1 MQTPGHSFRT
11 PVWLR
16 VLCVFAAIA
25 FSLASY
31 YLYTTEGWSWLTIGC
46 GVLAVVAVAGAFD
59 AFMTRVELYPER
71 MVVVAN
77 LRRREYSRSAFTG
90 VSWAK
95 GVPVTLQLRSGAVLK
110 LPEVGRSTQ
119 GVCNSIRAWLK
130 KPVDSSG
137 AEISS

>member
-1 MQTPGHSFRT
+1 MASHRFRT

-16 VLCVFAAIA
+16 ILCVFAAIA
-25 FSLASY
+25 FPLGSY
-31 YLYTTEGWSWLTIGC
+31 HLYITEGWSWLTIGG
-46 GVLAVVAVAGAFD
+46 GVLAVAAVAGAFD
-59 AFMTRVELYPER
+59 AFLTRVDLYPER

-95 GVPVTLQLRSGAVLK
+95 GVSVTLQLRSGSVLR

-130 KPVDSSG
+130 KPVDSNR
-137 AEISS
+137 AETSS